1 MQRNSKKTFQLIM
14 STLKLLV
21 VEDEPKVGAFIKEGL
36 EEQGYL
42 VDLVTDGKIGQD
54 MFENHQYEMVLLDVL
69 VPFVSGLELCTI
81 IRKKD
86 KKVPILM
93 LTALGTTEDKLKGF
107 ESGADDYLVKP
118 FEFQELLARIKA
130 LTRRGTEAGE
140 NQNIL
145 KGYDLELDLN
155 KKIAVRGG
163 KKITLTAKEFGLLEF
178 LMRANGRVVS
188 KDEISEKVWDVN
200 FDTGTN
206 FVEVYIN
213 LIRKKVDKEFE
224 PKLIHTRF
232 GLGYCFTDKP

>member
-1 MQRNSKKTFQLIM
+1 M